1 MRILLPG
8 NVRVQIPHYLRYSKV
23 ETSVCTVLTLV
34 WRINTTNNQETTFVI
49 RCSVDRIVY
58 NGTNIINGYTRFV
71 CVVNIKATTINIVNR
86 SPFTIS
92 LFTIYTCVCV
102 YWLFASSVMRAWP
115 VILTAV
121 VTSFQSMIIIFYPK
135 TIAK

>member
-34 WRINTTNNQETTFVI
+34 WRINTTNKQETTFVI

-92 LFTIYTCVCV
+92 LFTICICVCLLV
-102 YWLFASSVMRAWP
+102 VCIQCDESMACHFNRSCNELSVNDYYF
-115 VILTAV
+115 L
-121 VTSFQSMIIIFYPK
+121 S
-135 TIAK
+135 